1 MWHDSVND
9 DDDDDNDTDSDADDD
24 ADTDSDVDDADNDIN
39 NDADM
44 TTACREKNKGTGAL
58 FFSLSL
64 FSDAVLMSKIVVR
77 DIYPLTYYNKNR
89 SKRVYQAWTH
99 CKEVAPIPN

>member
-1 MWHDSVND
+1 MGVSVSVVTSTFTNK
-9 DDDDDNDTDSDADDD
+9 TSYF
-24 ADTDSDVDDADNDIN
+24 TVVLFPIKLTTFFFTDNDIN

-44 TTACREKNKGTGAL
+44 TTACIEKNKGTGAL

-89 SKRVYQAWTH
+89 SKRVYQA
-99 CKEVAPIPN
+99 